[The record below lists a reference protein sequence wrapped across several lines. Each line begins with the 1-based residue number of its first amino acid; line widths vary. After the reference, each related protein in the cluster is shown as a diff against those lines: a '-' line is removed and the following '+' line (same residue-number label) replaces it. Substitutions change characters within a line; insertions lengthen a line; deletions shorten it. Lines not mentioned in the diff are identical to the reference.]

1 MYCLTN
7 EQISF
12 IEREV
17 DNDEITYSHLRYEL
31 IDHVCCEIESQMQAG
46 IYFKEAYDKIR
57 NQSGFK
63 GFKKIQTDT
72 LSLID
77 KNYRIMRNMMKIGG
91 MAALILLG
99 FGTVFK
105 INHWPGA
112 GIMLLGGFFLMCFV
126 FFPTA
131 LYVMNRESKMKGKN
145 IVFASVFIGGIT
157 FMLGTLFKVQHW
169 PGAGL
174 LLMVGDVILLF
185 LFIPSLLY
193 YKMNSTADRKK
204 RQVYLLGALSLML
217 FLGGSFFKMFHW
229 PGAQILII
237 TGSISLISV
246 FLPVY
251 AYREYKNSQHVHASF
266 IYIIIAFMY
275 FTLFETLLA
284 MNVSKP
290 LVSDYIHAE
299 KMESSSTKQLDDFN
313 QTNYN
318 LLLNDSTVDQAKLL
332 TLRENT
338 NELCAYLQDL
348 KIRLIT
354 RTEQVEAEQAG
365 KLVDNIELLHN
376 MTESK
381 IPTQFMLGE
390 YGKATELKNK
400 IDEYKKLLTD
410 YVQDNPATSEAI
422 SNILSTGLPSNYAEF
437 YTSWEEAQFGN
448 VFLSGDI
455 GILSH
460 IQYNLRI
467 AENLALKSKQTSLNL

>member
-31 IDHVCCEIESQMQAG
+31 IDHVCCEIERQMQVG
-46 IYFKEAYDKIR
+46 IPFKEAYDIIR

-91 MAALILLG
+91 MSALILLG
-99 FGTVFK
+99 FATVFK

-112 GIMLLGGFFLMCFV
+112 GIMLLVGFFLMCFV

-131 LYVMNRESKMKGKN
+131 LYVMNKESKMKGKN

-169 PGAGL
+169 PGAGS

-193 YKMNSTADRKK
+193 YKMNSTTDRKK
-204 RQVYLLGALSLML
+204 MQVYFLGALSLML
-217 FLGGSFFKMFHW
+217 FLAGSFFKMFHW

-237 TGSISLISV
+237 VGSISLISV

-251 AYREYKNSQHVHASF
+251 TYREYKNSQHVHASF

-290 LVSDYIHAE
+290 LVSDYIQAE
-299 KMESSSTKQLDDFN
+299 KIESTSTKQLGNFN
-313 QTNYN
+313 QSNYN
-318 LLLNDSTVDQAKLL
+318 LLMNDSTVDQAQLL

-338 NELCAYLQDL
+338 NELYAYIQDL

-354 RTEQVEAEQAG
+354 RTEQLDAEQATR
-365 KLVDNIELLHN
+365 LVDNVEYLHN

-390 YGKATELKNK
+390 FGKATELKNK
-400 IDEYKKLLTD
+400 IDGNKKILTD
-410 YVQDNPATSEAI
+410 YVQDNPTSSEAI
-422 SNILSTGLPSNYAEF
+422 SSILSTELPPNYAEF
-437 YTSWEEAQFGN
+437 YSSWEEAQFEN

-455 GILSH
+455 GILSN
-460 IQYNLRI
+460 IQYNIRI
-467 AENLALKSKQTSLNL
+467 AENLALGSKLNSLNL